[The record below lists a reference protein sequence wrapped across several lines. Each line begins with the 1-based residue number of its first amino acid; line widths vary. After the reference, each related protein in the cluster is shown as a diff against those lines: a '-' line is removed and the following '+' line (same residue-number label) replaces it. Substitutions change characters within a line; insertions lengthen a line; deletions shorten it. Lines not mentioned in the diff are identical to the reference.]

1 MSDMSDMYEQQ
12 MMNAEVQPQDG
23 GAAARKV
30 KLMGRERAVVK
41 MGRSSYVVIKGAKVP
56 LSKAKEMDKEYRKAK
71 KEKEAAK
78 KAKAASKKTAKKTKK
93 VTKKA
98 KKAKK
103 AE

>member
-1 MSDMSDMYEQQ
+1 MDKFEYEK
-12 MMNAEVQPQDG
+12 MTSESEAQDG

-41 MGRSSYVVIKGAKVP
+41 VGRSSFVVIKGEKVP
-56 LSKAKEMDKEYRKAK
+56 LTKAKEMDKEYRKAK

-78 KAKAASKKTAKKTKK
+78 KAKAAAKAAKAKKTTKVSKK
-93 VTKKA
+93 V
-98 KKAKK
+98 KK